1 MHKISN
7 SAELKAQIRELE
19 AKTRLQEQGLKN
31 NAKTTV
37 QSFKPTNLVRTGMVS
52 ARKVALTRDIRS
64 MAINTFIGLAAGYI
78 TRKFIVRN
86 SGNIF
91 KRTLGVAVQSGITK
105 MVYRRLP
112 LWQQFISRL
121 IARNNN
127 QRRLR
132 Y

>member
-31 NAKTTV
+31 NAKNTV
-37 QSFKPTNLVRTGMVS
+37 QSFKPTNLVRTGMVN

-91 KRTLGVAVQSGITK
+91 KRTLGVAVQGGITK
-105 MVYRRLP
+105 MVYRKLP
-112 LWQQFISRL
+112 LWQHFIARL
-121 IARNNN
+121 IARTS
-127 QRRLR
+127 QKRLR

>member
-31 NAKTTV
+31 NAKTAV
-37 QSFKPTNLVRTGMVS
+37 QSFKPVNLVRTGMVN

-64 MAINTFIGLAAGYI
+64 MAINTFIGLAAGYF
-78 TRKFIVRN
+78 TRKFVVRN
-86 SGNIF
+86 SNNIF

-105 MVYRRLP
+105 MVYRKLP
-112 LWQQFISRL
+112 LWQQFIARL
-121 IARNNN
+121 IAKNS
-127 QRRLR
+127 QKRLR